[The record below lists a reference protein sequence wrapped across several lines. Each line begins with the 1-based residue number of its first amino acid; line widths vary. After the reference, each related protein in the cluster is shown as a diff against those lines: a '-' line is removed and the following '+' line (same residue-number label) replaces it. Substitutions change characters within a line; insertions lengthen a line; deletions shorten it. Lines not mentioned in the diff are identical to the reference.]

1 MHGDRSLGARDTGL
15 DFRDNQL
22 IGPIPPELSG
32 PLPPELGGL
41 VNLGRLFLGGN
52 EFSGCIPRGLRDTR
66 HNSEFE
72 ELGLP
77 YCS

>member
-1 MHGDRSLGARDTGL
+1 MS
-15 DFRDNQL
+15 
-22 IGPIPPELSG
+22 GPLPPELGSLTNLEELHLGNNDLSG
-32 PLPPELGGL
+32 PIPPELGGL